1 MMLVFSYH
9 KEVFV
14 FCYATC
20 KYII

>member
-1 MMLVFSYH
+1 MLVFSYH

-20 KYII
+20 KYIS